1 MKYIKL
7 VIGVKDDYQETLITE
22 LLELEFD
29 AFEQLKD
36 KIVTY
41 VPKER
46 FSDVNR
52 ERIEG
57 ILRAYPG
64 DGFIES
70 EEVVADRNWNKQ
82 WEETIRPQ
90 TIGPFFIR
98 PTWSHEPAP
107 DDYILLEIDPKMA
120 FGTGYHETTRLMLQF
135 LPDVVAK
142 GDRVL
147 DAGTG
152 TGILAIAAMKLG
164 AAYAIAFDIDEWSIA
179 NAQEN
184 IFLNEVSDEISI
196 RKGSVEVIK
205 EDESFD
211 LILANIQKNIIL
223 EVLPVLV
230 SAAGSGASLLLS
242 GLLESDRGSID
253 EKADELGLQF
263 VEVRRENEWIA
274 LHYQKD

>member
-7 VIGVKDDYQETLITE
+7 VIGVKDDYQETLISE

-29 AFEQLKD
+29 AFEQLTD
-36 KIVTY
+36 KIITY

-70 EEVVADRNWNKQ
+70 EEVVADQNWNEK
-82 WEETIRPQ
+82 WEKTIQPQ
-90 TIGPFFIR
+90 IIGSFFIR
-98 PTWSHEPAP
+98 PTWSQDTAP
-107 DDYILLEIDPKMA
+107 EDHYQLEIDPKMA

-135 LPDVVAK
+135 LPDVISQ

-152 TGILAIAAMKLG
+152 TGILAIGALKLG
-164 AAYAIAFDIDEWSIA
+164 AVSATAFDIDEWSIA
-179 NAQEN
+179 NAKEN
-184 IFLNEVSDEISI
+184 ALLNGVSNKISI
-196 RKGSVEVIK
+196 HKGSIEVI
-205 EDESFD
+205 EDDETFD
-211 LILANIQKNIIL
+211 LILANIQQNTIL
-223 EVLPVLV
+223 DILPAL
-230 SAAGSGASLLLS
+230 SKAAAAEANVLLS
-242 GLLESDRGSID
+242 GLLKNDKNSID
-253 EKADELGLQF
+253 KKANELGLQF
-263 VEVRRENEWIA
+263 IEMRRENEWIA
-274 LHYQKD
+274 LHYQKE